1 MPSKVRVRAF
11 PVAVELLTEALERL
25 EQDHYSDG
33 KDETCDGCQRA
44 AAVKRERD
52 MLAERSQS

>member
-1 MPSKVRVRAF
+1 MPSKTRAF
-11 PVAVELLTEALERL
+11 PIAVELLTETLERL

-33 KDETCDGCQRA
+33 EDTSCDGCQRA